1 MYFDFLATT
10 PLDARVRAKMDAF
23 WHAQFGNPH
32 SADHAYGFEAAQAVE
47 TAATQMSTLLP
58 LSAQGGQWIFTS
70 GASEANN
77 LALKG
82 IAEDATMNGNS
93 DRRRILVS
101 AIEHACVME
110 TARYLEK
117 RGFSVEFLPIN
128 NDGVLDMDEFSRR
141 MKDDVLFV
149 SVMWANNEIG
159 TIQPVADVARFCKQY
174 GAIFHSDAAQAAGKI
189 MLDAPDGFFP
199 DLISLSAHKMYG
211 PKGIGALY
219 IGKGRKVSPQIHGGG
234 QQGGLRSGTVPVP
247 LVAGLGAAVAVAMQ
261 DMGADAQRMS
271 AMRDRF
277 ETRLREVFDDL
288 RINGEASP
296 RLPQA
301 SNLQIPGVDMGDL
314 IAALPEIAVSR
325 GSACGSAKDQVS
337 HVLAAMRM
345 EFFAHECLRVSFGR
359 TSNDDAADQLADLII
374 PVAQSLRAA
383 QKKYA

>member
-10 PLDARVRAKMDAF
+10 PLDDRVRAKMDAF
-23 WHAQFGNPH
+23 WQTQFGNPH
-32 SADHAYGFEAAQAVE
+32 SADHSYGFEAAQAVE
-47 TAATQMSTLLP
+47 AAAAQLNALLP
-58 LSAQGGQWIFTS
+58 LSAQNGQWIFTS

-82 IAEDATMNGNS
+82 IAEDAAMNGGS

-101 AIEHACVME
+101 AIEHACVIE
-110 TARYLEK
+110 TARYLER
-117 RGFSVEFLPIN
+117 RGFAVEFLPVN
-128 NDGVLDMDEFSRR
+128 NDGALDMDEFARR
-141 MKDDVLFV
+141 MGGDVLLV
-149 SVMWANNEIG
+149 SVMWANNETG
-159 TIQPVADVARFCKQY
+159 VIQPVADVARLCAEH

-189 MLDAPDGFFP
+189 PLSAPEGFFP
-199 DLISLSAHKMYG
+199 DMISLSAHKMYG
-211 PKGIGALY
+211 PKGVGALY
-219 IGKGRKVSPQIHGGG
+219 IGKGRKITPQIHGGG

-247 LVAGLGAAVAVAMQ
+247 LAAGLGAAALIAMQ
-261 DMGADAQRMS
+261 DMDQDAERLG

-277 ETRLREVFDDL
+277 EARLREAFDDL

-301 SNLQIPGVDMGDL
+301 SNVQIPGVDMGDL

-359 TSNDDAADQLADLII
+359 TSDDDAADQIADLIV
-374 PVAQSLRAA
+374 PVAQALRAA